1 MSANSS
7 RNGNLST
14 ASPESSII
22 PLATGAEPAPPQGT
36 TSPTFNKRLGCALPS
51 CTPYLIP
58 GSFGLLTICSTDQST
73 RARTPSHPYVQ
84 GPIKELL
91 TYRIPTYAP
100 FSKLCVRCVRTDCAD
115 PEPGMDAHDFGCI
128 WARAPNRH
136 VQFHCFFCFLKR
148 YWTLLGTPKFSIR
161 ALLLRTGHGY
171 EHLIF
176 LVLSLLSQIWLGRK
190 TSSTRTRSYP
200 RKAPSWDH

>member
-7 RNGNLST
+7 RNGNLQEDSNGRSKVRLLGFFYRQGSKQNKSSKTICRSAGTNLST

-148 YWTLLGTPKFSIR
+148 Y
-161 ALLLRTGHGY
+161 
-171 EHLIF
+171 
-176 LVLSLLSQIWLGRK
+176 
-190 TSSTRTRSYP
+190 
-200 RKAPSWDH
+200 